1 MISENNRKENWMTRY
16 YDIHMIID
24 DNDDC
29 KEGYSIFVSASSEHE
44 AIQFIIDNQ
53 LYEDI
58 SDLKTLT
65 ILAKYQKMNTNN
77 LSSRE
82 ENYYEERD

>member
-1 MISENNRKENWMTRY
+1 MIFENNRKENWMTRY

-58 SDLKTLT
+58 SDLKN
-65 ILAKYQKMNTNN
+65 IDYIGEISKN
-77 LSSRE
+77 E
-82 ENYYEERD
+82 YEQFIQ

>member
-58 SDLKTLT
+58 SDLKN
-65 ILAKYQKMNTNN
+65 IDYIGEISKN
-77 LSSRE
+77 E
-82 ENYYEERD
+82 YEQYIQ

>member
-58 SDLKTLT
+58 SDLKN
-65 ILAKYQKMNTNN
+65 IDYIGEISKN
-77 LSSRE
+77 E
-82 ENYYEERD
+82 YEQFIQ

>member
-29 KEGYSIFVSASSEHE
+29 KEGYSIFASASSEHE

-58 SDLKTLT
+58 SDLKN
-65 ILAKYQKMNTNN
+65 IDYIGEISKN
-77 LSSRE
+77 E
-82 ENYYEERD
+82 YEQFIQ

>member
-53 LYEDI
+53 LYEDKLCLRLSLSAEHYI
-58 SDLKTLT
+58 NFLVILFLKLHAF
-65 ILAKYQKMNTNN
+65 INV
-77 LSSRE
+77 
-82 ENYYEERD
+82 YY